1 MTCNDTTEYAVIYE
15 LEHIVA
21 EMTISSRGKSRR
33 VRNEHIAFDSS
44 RETAPPVR
52 YDNDVRMKKRKIL

>member
-21 EMTISSRGKSRR
+21 EMTIHPEGKADASTMNISLSTVRGKL
-33 VRNEHIAFDSS
+33 
-44 RETAPPVR
+44 P
-52 YDNDVRMKKRKIL
+52 KRLCAYS